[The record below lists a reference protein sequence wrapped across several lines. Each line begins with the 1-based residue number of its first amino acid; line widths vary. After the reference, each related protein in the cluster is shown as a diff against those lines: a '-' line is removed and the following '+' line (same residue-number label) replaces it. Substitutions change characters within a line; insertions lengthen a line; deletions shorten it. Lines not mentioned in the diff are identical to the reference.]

1 MKTLFALVLGIVAVW
16 IVAGIVIGFV
26 SHILHFAITAGV
38 IALLC
43 YLVFVVLRGLSR
55 QRN

>member
-16 IVAGIVIGFV
+16 IVAGIVIGLV